1 MLLWSRK
8 PVTSKI
14 FSKCQ
19 LVALEH
25 ISSFLYVFFE
35 DFQNKFFKSSI
46 NYHVKRIY
54 AKSKVKV
61 VCTSYHYIEYARI
74 QVFNDLYSPEWR
86 QICRFCLYTGEC
98 GLVKTRNLAFFMQF
112 ISSGLTSLS

>member
-1 MLLWSRK
+1 MS
-8 PVTSKI
+8 
-14 FSKCQ
+14 
-19 LVALEH
+19 AG
-25 ISSFLYVFFE
+25 SFGAHFKLFVRIFE

-74 QVFNDLYSPEWR
+74 QVFNDLYSPE
-86 QICRFCLYTGEC
+86 
-98 GLVKTRNLAFFMQF
+98 
-112 ISSGLTSLS
+112 